1 MPRKKHFP
9 GEELFNDEKPDVPI
23 VEETSEEV
31 PVEAVAP
38 PIEASAP
45 VEAVKSDVC
54 ANCGLP
60 KKDFREIYLKLRLDL
75 QIQNKRTLC
84 PRCFKPVE
92 PY

>member
-1 MPRKKHFP
+1 MPRKKHVP
-9 GEELFNDEKPDVPI
+9 GEELFNNEKPDVPS
-23 VEETSEEV
+23 VEETPEEV

-38 PIEASAP
+38 PIEAPAP
-45 VEAVKSDVC
+45 METLVC

-60 KKDFREIYLKLRLDL
+60 RKDFYGLFPQLRADL
-75 QIQNKRTLC
+75 QRQNRRVLC